1 MPQTPVDVGGGY
13 RLTNISVG
21 PPFEFDKWDKGERIA
36 TYAPVMIEF
45 EDVTSP
51 TKTNEL
57 GQDYH
62 TTQARVLPTAYSVE
76 AGRLRF
82 VGQDPK
88 LGPVTF
94 DGAVDPAA
102 LASARNHDSAET
114 VVIRGA
120 LTVGAKRYD
129 GLAFTFFL
137 GD

>member
-21 PPFEFDKWDKGERIA
+21 PPFEFDKWDRGERIP

-62 TTQARVLPTAYSVE
+62 VVQARVLPSAYSVE

-82 VGQDPK
+82 AGADPK
-88 LGPVTF
+88 LGAVTF
-94 DGAVDPAA
+94 DGTIDPAA
-102 LASARNHDSAET
+102 LASARNHDGAEI
-114 VVIRGA
+114 VVIRGT
-120 LTVGAKRYD
+120 LQVGSRRID